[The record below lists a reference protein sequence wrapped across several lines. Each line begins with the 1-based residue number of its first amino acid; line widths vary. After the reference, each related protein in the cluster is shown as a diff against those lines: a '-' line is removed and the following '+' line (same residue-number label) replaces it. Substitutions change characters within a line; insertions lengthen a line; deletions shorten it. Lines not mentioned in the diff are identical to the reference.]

1 MKIDLIGMILN
12 NTRKNAFNGA
22 LLDDHGDEM
31 GEVQSLDTLIME
43 YAKVR
48 NGGQSDVVVVTK
60 KVMQNIV

>member
-12 NTRKNAFNGA
+12 NSRKNAFNGA
-22 LLDDHGDEM
+22 LLDDQGDEM
-31 GEVQSLDTLIME
+31 DELHSLDTLIME

-60 KVMQNIV
+60 QIMTPNV